1 MKEAIKELQTEVR
14 STFETLLLIFV
25 TLKLTDLIDWSW
37 WWVLS
42 PLWIPACFAVVVIL
56 VYLIILLCL
65 KRKNKYSVK
74 S

>member
-56 VYLIILLCL
+56 IYLIILYNIRRQKKKL
-65 KRKNKYSVK
+65 
-74 S
+74 